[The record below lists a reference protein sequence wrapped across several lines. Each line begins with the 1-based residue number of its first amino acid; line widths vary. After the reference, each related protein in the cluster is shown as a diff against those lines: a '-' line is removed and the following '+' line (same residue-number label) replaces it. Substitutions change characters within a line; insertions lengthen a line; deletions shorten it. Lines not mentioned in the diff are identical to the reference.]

1 MSLNIIDWLSLGII
15 SVVGGIQFLR
25 SLDNFSLILYE
36 TIGIILA
43 CYLSNIIFKK
53 FPETSFSYPLSFIIL
68 LIISFFL
75 ARFLNNFLSFSFGFF
90 TYFFGLFIGIIFSWA
105 LCHAVLKT
113 ILIFN
118 RNNPD
123 LIYLY
128 KKSIFVSQILFFGFF
143 RELWAFLVNVR
154 YNIFRFD

>member
-15 SVVGGIQFLR
+15 AVFGGIQFLR
-25 SLDNFSLILYE
+25 SLDNLSLIFYE

-53 FPETSFSYPLSFIIL
+53 FSNNPFSYLFSFIII
-68 LIISFFL
+68 LILSFFL
-75 ARFLNNFLSFSFGFF
+75 ARFINNFFSFSFGIF
-90 TYFFGLFIGIIFSWA
+90 TYFFGLFLGIVFGWA
-105 LCHAVLKT
+105 LCHGVLKT

-118 RNNPD
+118 RNNPY
-123 LIYLY
+123 LIFLY

-143 RELWAFLVNVR
+143 REFLAFLISVR
-154 YNIFRFD
+154 HNIFRFD

>member
-1 MSLNIIDWLSLGII
+1 MSLNIIDWLSIGII
-15 SVVGGIQFLR
+15 TVFGGIQFLR
-25 SLDNFSLILYE
+25 SLDNLSLIFYE
-36 TIGIILA
+36 TGGIIFA
-43 CYLSNIIFKK
+43 CYFSNIIFKK
-53 FPETSFSYPLSFIIL
+53 FSNNPFSYLFSFIII

-75 ARFLNNFLSFSFGFF
+75 SRIINNFFSFSLGIF
-90 TYFFGLFIGIIFSWA
+90 TYLFGLFLGITFSWA

-113 ILIFN
+113 ILIFYK
-118 RNNPD
+118 NNPD

-143 RELWAFLVNVR
+143 RELLAFLISVR